1 MTVDDTTLTP
11 PEDTDGDGTTTVVLG
26 EPHELEHLEPIAPAP
41 NALPEP
47 APKRD
52 YSPLLRSIG
61 RWVVAVLGA
70 FAIFGA
76 FMVMKG
82 ANPLTAYSDMLTAT
96 FGDSKSIGEILI
108 RSAPI
113 ILTALAVTVP
123 AKAGL
128 VNVGGEGQLLVG
140 AIAAAGASL
149 LLGDT
154 VPGGALLIIM
164 PIAAMIAGGLW
175 AALTAVLKLVSN
187 INEAVT
193 TLLMNY
199 IAVALLGF
207 LIFDPWKY
215 LDGSGQPATKA
226 IPVAERLPLIGFGR
240 VSAGIVVAIVATG
253 IVWAVLKYTSWG
265 FRLRTVGGN
274 PEAARR
280 AGLRVGTLL
289 ISAMFVG
296 GMLAGLGGWVQLS
309 GSEFKLRQGFG
320 LTYGY
325 IGFLA
330 SWLARHRPIWV
341 AVSALLLGSIAIGGD
356 SLQLDSKLPA
366 ASVNIL
372 MAVVLLAVF
381 GFTAKSKE
389 SVA

>member
-1 MTVDDTTLTP
+1 MSVDDTVTAASADEVVIVADPPDRTL
-11 PEDTDGDGTTTVVLG
+11 DG
-26 EPHELEHLEPIAPAP
+26 ELEDLEPIAPAP
-41 NALPEP
+41 KAEP
-47 APKRD
+47 APSRD
-52 YSPLLRSIG
+52 LHPVLAAVG

-70 FAIFGA
+70 LVIFGA

-82 ANPLTAYSDMLTAT
+82 VNPLTAYADMLTGT
-96 FGDSKSIGEILI
+96 FGGSKSIGEILI

-128 VNVGGEGQLLVG
+128 VNVGGEGQLVVG
-140 AIAAAGASL
+140 AIAAAGISL
-149 LLGDT
+149 LFGDSL
-154 VPGGALLIIM
+154 PGGVLLVLM
-164 PIAAMIAGGLW
+164 PIGAAIAGGLW

-193 TLLMNY
+193 TLLLNY
-199 IAVALLGF
+199 VAVALLGF
-207 LIFDPWKY
+207 LIFDSWK
-215 LDGSGQPATKA
+215 DAEGSGQPATKA
-226 IPVAERLPLIGFGR
+226 IPVAQRLPLIGFGR
-240 VSAGIVVAIVATG
+240 VSAGIIVALVATG
-253 IVWAVLKYTSWG
+253 VVWAVLKYTSWG

-289 ISAMFVG
+289 VSAMFVG
-296 GMLAGLGGWVQLS
+296 GMLAGLGGWVQLA

-325 IGFLA
+325 VGFLA

-341 AVSALLLGSIAIGGD
+341 AVSALLLGAIAIGGD

-381 GFTAKSKE
+381 GFTAKRKE
-389 SVA
+389 NVA

>member
-1 MTVDDTTLTP
+1 MTVDDTIGSAPDPVAVVDP
-11 PEDTDGDGTTTVVLG
+11 PELDDLD
-26 EPHELEHLEPIAPAP
+26 PIPPAP
-41 NALPEP
+41 NAEP
-47 APKRD
+47 PPTRD
-52 YSPLLRSIG
+52 MSPVLSAIG
-61 RWVVAVLGA
+61 RWVVAILGA
-70 FAIFGA
+70 LAIFGA

-82 ANPLTAYSDMLTAT
+82 VNPLTAYSEMFSGT

-128 VNVGGEGQLLVG
+128 VNVGGEGQLVVG
-140 AIAAAGASL
+140 AIAAAGVSL
-149 LLGDT
+149 WFGDT
-154 VPGGALLIIM
+154 LPGGVLLILM
-164 PIAAMIAGGLW
+164 PIGAAIAGGLW

-193 TLLMNY
+193 TLLLNY
-199 IAVALLGF
+199 VAVALLGF
-207 LIFDPWKY
+207 LIFDPWKD
-215 LDGSGQPATKA
+215 LEGSGQPATKA

-240 VSAGIVVAIVATG
+240 VSAGIIVALVATG

-280 AGLRVGTLL
+280 AGLRVGVLL
-289 ISAMFVG
+289 VSAMFVG
-296 GMLAGLGGWVQLS
+296 GMLAGMGGWVQLA

-325 IGFLA
+325 VGFLA

-341 AVSALLLGSIAIGGD
+341 AVSSLLLGAIAIGGD

-381 GFTAKSKE
+381 GFTAKRKE